1 MHWGD
6 CFVKIRHVAAG
17 IVSALLFAMP
27 AGQAFSAM
35 PEGASSINETY
46 QDWRVTCI
54 SNEGIDRCAMIHNQV
69 AKDSGQRV
77 MTVELSLPEADK
89 IQGVVIMPFGLAL
102 AQGVTLTIDGA
113 SEGKTFG
120 FSTCLP
126 QGCLVPIEFD
136 SAMID
141 KLKNGGALNVI
152 AQPIDGS
159 DKISITASLKGFTA
173 GFKRLS
179 ELR

>member
-1 MHWGD
+1 M
-6 CFVKIRHVAAG
+6 KPRHIAAG
-17 IVSALLFAMP
+17 IVSAFLLAAQASP
-27 AGQAFSAM
+27 AFSAL

-54 SNEGIDRCAMIHNQV
+54 SNEGVDRCAMIHNQV

-77 MTVELSLPEADK
+77 MTVELSLTADDK

-102 AQGVTLTIDGA
+102 AQGVTLTIDA
-113 SEGKTFG
+113 ATEGKTFG

-126 QGCLVPIEFD
+126 QGCLAPVVFD
-136 SAMID
+136 AAMAEQ
-141 KLKNGGALNVI
+141 LKNGTALNII
-152 AQPIDGS
+152 AQPIDGNE
-159 DKISITASLKGFTA
+159 KFSITASLRGFTA
-173 GFKRLS
+173 AYKRLT